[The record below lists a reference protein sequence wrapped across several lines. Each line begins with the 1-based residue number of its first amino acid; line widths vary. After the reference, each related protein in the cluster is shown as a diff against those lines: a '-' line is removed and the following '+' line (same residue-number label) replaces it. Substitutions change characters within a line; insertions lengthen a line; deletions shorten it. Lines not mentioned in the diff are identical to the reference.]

1 MVALPRV
8 IHCNSPQ
15 SLFLISPL
23 HVLLYATRAMD
34 MTESARPTRGTA
46 RVTRGA
52 ARSTPRD
59 TAARAENRAPAAAA
73 AAVWYLEKKRV

>member
-1 MVALPRV
+1 
-8 IHCNSPQ
+8 
-15 SLFLISPL
+15 
-23 HVLLYATRAMD
+23 MD